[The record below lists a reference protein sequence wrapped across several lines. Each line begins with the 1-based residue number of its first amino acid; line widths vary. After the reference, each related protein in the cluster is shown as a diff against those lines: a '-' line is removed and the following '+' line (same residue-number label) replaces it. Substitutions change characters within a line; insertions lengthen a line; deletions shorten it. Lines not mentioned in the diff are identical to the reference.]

1 MAKVKKYKLDVERD
15 VDPDGD
21 DGFMLCLPY
30 GWRFYDDLVHVR
42 GYDTMKELRED
53 VRSGWIIIPCDC
65 DECTQA
71 IADGKGV

>member
-1 MAKVKKYKLDVERD
+1 MAKLKYKLDVKRD

-21 DGFMLCLPY
+21 VGFMLCLPY

-53 VRSGWIIIPCDC
+53 VRSGWMIVPCDC

-71 IADGKGV
+71 IADGKGA